1 MANIQIVGFFRSSR
15 IVNNN
20 NNIVVTIDEYY
31 PSYTHSKTG
40 ERTEAKLVQW
50 NIIFERYFI
59 KFIKTNFT
67 NGNLVEITGKAR
79 PYDAESHK
87 DEDGQ
92 QQLKIGV
99 KGTTISM
106 HYNSVDLSKDDKR
119 IKVSQ
124 KHSDYSPNLEDYLND
139 DF

>member
-31 PSYTHSKTG
+31 PSYTHTKTG
-40 ERTEAKLVQW
+40 EKTEAKLVQW

-59 KFIKTNFT
+59 KFIKTNFS
-67 NGNLVEITGKAR
+67 NGNLVEIIGKAK
-79 PYDAESHK
+79 PLAEMYK
-87 DEDGQ
+87 KNDEQ
-92 QQLKIGV
+92 QPFKIGV

-106 HYNSVDLSKDDKR
+106 HYNSFDLSKDDKR
-119 IKVSQ
+119 TKISQ
-124 KHSDYSPNLEDYLND
+124 KNTDYTPQLADFLSD